1 VSNSEKPE
9 FNILIAPK
17 GKTMGKRLLAILFF
31 CMTVCLFVAPGYSAD
46 MKIGII
52 DTNKI
57 INDSKAGKSASVTF
71 NKERDS
77 RQAALGAKQK
87 EAQTIQDELT
97 AKAKDMTAAVYSEKS
112 AALTK
117 LSKEFSRMKTEMEDD
132 LKAKQTSLTSKLLS
146 EISTIVSDYSKREKF
161 TIIFEK
167 SYVAAYDGS
176 IEVTDKII
184 QLYDA
189 SKEASKDTA
198 K

>member
-1 VSNSEKPE
+1 
-9 FNILIAPK
+9 
-17 GKTMGKRLLAILFF
+17 
-31 CMTVCLFVAPGYSAD
+31 

-57 INDSKAGKSASVTF
+57 INDSKAGKSASVAF

-77 RQAALGAKQK
+77 RQATLSAKQK
-87 EAQTIQDELT
+87 EAQTLQEELAT
-97 AKAKDMTAAVYSEKS
+97 KAKDMTSTVYSEKS

-117 LSKEFSRMKTEMEDD
+117 VSKEFSRMKTEMEDD

-146 EISTIVSDYSKREKF
+146 EISAIVSDYCKKEKF

>member
-1 VSNSEKPE
+1 MK
-9 FNILIAPK
+9 
-17 GKTMGKRLLAILFF
+17 KTLVPALFL
-31 CMTVCLFVAPGYSAD
+31 CITACLFVAPGYAAD

-57 INDSKAGKSASVTF
+57 INDSKAGKSASVAF
-71 NKERDS
+71 NKERDT
-77 RQAALGAKQK
+77 RQAALSAKQK

-97 AKAKDMTAAVYSEKS
+97 TKSKDMASAAYNEKS

-117 LSKEFSRMKTEMEDD
+117 ASKEFTRMKSEIEDD
-132 LKAKQTSLTSKLLS
+132 LKAKQTSLTSRLLS
-146 EISTIVSDYSKREKF
+146 EISAIVSDYCKKEKF

-167 SYVAAYDGS
+167 SYIAAYDGG
-176 IEVTDKII
+176 IEITDKII

-189 SKEASKDTA
+189 SKEAPKDTA

>member
-1 VSNSEKPE
+1 
-9 FNILIAPK
+9 
-17 GKTMGKRLLAILFF
+17 MGKRLLAILFF